1 MIMKITAA
9 LLATSV
15 LVACGGTTPPAVTA
29 PAQTQAEIA
38 AATKAAADAAATK
51 AAADAPSVVDGI
63 RQFPITDPILDTSPV
78 TSPDDINFGKL
89 LNGIR
94 LGSGVADVAFDS
106 RLNLAAQKH
115 AQDMV
120 DNDYFNHISQ
130 DGRAPADRVRAEGY
144 NYAIVGENIAQSQ
157 QSDAGVIGAWQTSP
171 AHDAL
176 MRRGDVEDFALGV
189 AGVGTETRWVL
200 LMGTEKP

>member
-1 MIMKITAA
+1 MIPLTVYKRTDAMYRSIT
-9 LLATSV
+9 LTSCLAILS
-15 LVACGGTTPPAVTA
+15 ACGSTIISPNAGSVVGGVQQFVVMEPILNTPPVISD
-29 PAQTQAEIA
+29 E
-38 AATKAAADAAATK
+38 D
-51 AAADAPSVVDGI
+51 V
-63 RQFPITDPILDTSPV
+63 
-78 TSPDDINFGKL
+78 NFGTL

-120 DNDYFNHISQ
+120 DNDYFSHISL
-130 DGRAPADRVRAEGY
+130 DNRAPSDRVLAEGY

-157 QSDAGVIGAWQTSP
+157 QSDAGVIAAWETSP
-171 AHDAL
+171 DHAAL

-189 AGVGTETRWVL
+189 AGKGVETRWVL
-200 LMGTEKP
+200 LMGTERP

>member
-1 MIMKITAA
+1 MYRSITLVSCLA
-9 LLATSV
+9 LLA
-15 LVACGGTTPPAVTA
+15 ACGSATLSSKQDAVVV
-29 PAQTQAEIA
+29 PD
-38 AATKAAADAAATK
+38 ADA
-51 AAADAPSVVDGI
+51 VVGGI
-63 RQFPITDPILDTSPV
+63 REFPVTDTILNTPPV

-130 DGRAPADRVRAEGY
+130 DGRAPWDRVRAEGY
-144 NYAIVGENIAQSQ
+144 NYAFVGENIAQSQ

-176 MRRGDVEDFALGV
+176 MQRGDVEDFALGV

>member
-1 MIMKITAA
+1 MYRSIT
-9 LLATSV
+9 LISCLAF
-15 LVACGGTTPPAVTA
+15 LAACGPTTVSS
-29 PAQTQAEIA
+29 
-38 AATKAAADAAATK
+38 
-51 AAADAPSVVDGI
+51 DAPSVVGGI
-63 RQFPITDPILDTSPV
+63 RQFPITDPILNTSPV

-130 DGRAPADRVRAEGY
+130 DGRAPWDRVRAEGY
-144 NYAIVGENIAQSQ
+144 NYAFVGENIAQSQ
-157 QSDAGVIGAWQTSP
+157 QSDSGVIGAWQTSS

-189 AGVGTETRWVL
+189 AGLGTEARWVL